1 MEPPQDFDDIFI
13 KQLNLS
19 QRTANALNRKGIFTV
34 SKLKKLL
41 QSKELEKIP
50 FIGQKSLDEISIA
63 LSSLNKNTCKD
74 IKDEKKPDTLIG
86 SFIEIA

>member
-19 QRTANALNRKGIFTV
+19 QCTANALNRMGIFTV

-50 FIGQKSLDEISIA
+50 FIGKRA
-63 LSSLNKNTCKD
+63 
-74 IKDEKKPDTLIG
+74 
-86 SFIEIA
+86 